1 MEELKTIICENL
13 AALRKEKKLTQA
25 ELAEQF
31 NYTDKAI
38 SKWEKGE
45 TSPDIETLYALCEF
59 YGVTIDYLT
68 HPGSKAD
75 KEEYVL
81 KDQYFYNKVWQTALT
96 SSVVWMVATLIFIY
110 LLIFHNYIYW
120 QVFIW
125 AVPVDAVFLLAMN
138 HRYFRNRM
146 MAFVCYSIFVWGVL
160 SGIFFQLI
168 DEIVWPLFILGAP
181 AQITLYLWYRMGKNK
196 LY

>member
-1 MEELKTIICENL
+1 MEELKIIIGENL

-25 ELAEQF
+25 ELAEKF

-68 HPGSKAD
+68 HPGSKED
-75 KEEYVL
+75 KEDFVV
-81 KDQYFYNKVWQTALT
+81 KDSDFTNKVWQTALT
-96 SSVVWMVATLIFIY
+96 VSIMWMVATFIFIW
-110 LLIFHNYIYW
+110 LLIFHSIVDW

-125 AVPVDAVFLLAMN
+125 AIPVSATALNLLN
-138 HRYFRNRM
+138 HRYFRNRLVY
-146 MAFVCYSIFVWGVL
+146 FISWSIFIWGVL
-160 SGIFFQLI
+160 TGFFVQFISEGL
-168 DEIVWPLFILGAP
+168 WPLFILGAP
-181 AQITLYLWYRMGKNK
+181 AELTLFLWYRMKK
-196 LY
+196 

>member
-1 MEELKTIICENL
+1 MEDLKIIVGENL
-13 AALRKEKKLTQA
+13 AQLRKEKKMTQA

-45 TSPDIETLYALCEF
+45 TTPDIETLYALCEF
-59 YGVTIDYLT
+59 YGVTLDYLT

-75 KEEYVL
+75 KEEYVI
-81 KDQYFYNKVWQTALT
+81 KDSNFHNKVWQMAL
-96 SSVVWMVATLIFIY
+96 SVSIIWMVATLVFIW
-110 LLIFHNYIYW
+110 LLMFHNFVYW

-125 AVPVDAVFLLAMN
+125 AVPVSALLLNILN
-138 HRYFRNRM
+138 HRYFRHRLM
-146 MAFVCYSIFVWGVL
+146 YFVVWSIFVWGAI

-168 DEIVWPLFILGAP
+168 NEVLWPLFILGVP
-181 AQITLYLWYRMGKNK
+181 AEVTLFLWYRMNK
-196 LY
+196 DK

>member
-1 MEELKTIICENL
+1 MEELKIIIGENL

-31 NYTDKAI
+31 NYTDKAV

-68 HPGSKAD
+68 HPGSKQE
-75 KEEYVL
+75 KEEYVV
-81 KDQYFYNKVWQTALT
+81 KDSNFYSKVWQTALT
-96 SSVVWMVATLIFIY
+96 VSIVWMVATLIFTW
-110 LLIFHNYIYW
+110 LLMFHNYVYW

-125 AVPVDAVFLLAMN
+125 AVPISGFMLNLLN
-138 HRYFRNRM
+138 HRYFRDRM
-146 MAFVCYSIFVWGVL
+146 MYFVCWSIIVWGL
-160 SGIFFQLI
+160 LAGLFFQLI
-168 DEIVWPLFILGAP
+168 NEVLWPLFILGAP
-181 AQITLYLWYRMGKNK
+181 AQVTLFLWYRMNRNK
-196 LY
+196 

>member
-1 MEELKTIICENL
+1 MEELKIIIGENL
-13 AALRKEKKLTQA
+13 AALRKEKKMTQA

-31 NYTDKAI
+31 NYTDKAV

-68 HPGSKAD
+68 HPGSKQE
-75 KEEYVL
+75 KEEYVV
-81 KDQYFYNKVWQTALT
+81 KDSNFYNKVWQTALT
-96 SSVVWMVATLIFIY
+96 VSIVWMVATLIFTW
-110 LLIFHNYIYW
+110 LLMLHNIVYW

-125 AVPVDAVFLLAMN
+125 AVPVSGFMLNLLN

-146 MAFVCYSIFVWGVL
+146 MYFVCWSIFVWGL
-160 SGIFFQLI
+160 LAGLFFQLI
-168 DEIVWPLFILGAP
+168 SEVLWPLFILGAP
-181 AQITLYLWYRMGKNK
+181 AQVTLFLWYRMNRNK
-196 LY
+196 